1 MPKTWQEV
9 EYYDQV
15 VRDSKRTGRAMHL
28 GRLFD
33 ICVLKGS
40 ELPAGHPNRESKG
53 RVVFGCNNVQ
63 DEHGLAATFPDAGSG
78 ASYASA
84 SKLLDTV
91 ARLPGC
97 VGEQSDAPAAYT
109 QADMYEEDIED
120 NDTPTYVQL
129 PEWQWNDAMREAHRR
144 TGRRPV
150 CRLLWSLYG
159 HPSAGLFWER
169 KYKMVLRAA
178 GFKEMTGW
186 ERMFYHDV
194 YKVVLSVYVDDFKM
208 AGTADGVKAAWKS
221 ITGPDRLVLD
231 PPERF
236 GPYLGCQQT
245 WGTITR
251 QEAAERVQNI
261 FLLVSPTAAT
271 GSDWRDPNGK
281 VPMCTWSMKGFF
293 KHCIEKYLEL
303 RKANGC
309 TARLKGYTFPSTD
322 DHQIP
327 PDSTRFHLRSSRSRA
342 SCRKTQQQ
350 SHGDPIWCS
359 LCEIRF
365 AVADR

>member
-1 MPKTWQEV
+1 MAKPDAKASVQKEWDRLLAKNTWKMPKTWQDV

-15 VRDSKRTGRAMHL
+15 VRDSKRTGRAIHL

-40 ELPAGHPNRESKG
+40 ELPEGHPNRKWKG
-53 RVVFGCNNVQ
+53 RVVFGGNNVQ

-97 VGEQSDAPAAYT
+97 LGEQSDAPAAYT

-150 CRLLWSLYG
+150 CRLLRSLYG

-169 KYKMVLRAA
+169 KYKMILRDIDDVGALEA
-178 GFKEMTGW
+178 ELAHSTQKRAEAIVH
-186 ERMFYHDV
+186 ERD
-194 YKVVLSVYVDDFKM
+194 
-208 AGTADGVKAAWKS
+208 A
-221 ITGPDRLVLD
+221 
-231 PPERF
+231 
-236 GPYLGCQQT
+236 
-245 WGTITR
+245 
-251 QEAAERVQNI
+251 EA
-261 FLLVSPTAAT
+261 
-271 GSDWRDPNGK
+271 
-281 VPMCTWSMKGFF
+281 SM
-293 KHCIEKYLEL
+293 
-303 RKANGC
+303 
-309 TARLKGYTFPSTD
+309 P
-322 DHQIP
+322 
-327 PDSTRFHLRSSRSRA
+327 SRA
-342 SCRKTQQQ
+342 SSREMSFLFRRTGTSFFGRTSSTRSKST
-350 SHGDPIWCS
+350 SGRS
-359 LCEIRF
+359 LDAQPTSV
-365 AVADR
+365 AVESSISEA